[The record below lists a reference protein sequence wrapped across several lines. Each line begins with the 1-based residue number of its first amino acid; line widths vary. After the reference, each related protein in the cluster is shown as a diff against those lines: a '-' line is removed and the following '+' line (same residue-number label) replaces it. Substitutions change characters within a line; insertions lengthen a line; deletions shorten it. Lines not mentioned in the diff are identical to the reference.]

1 MICSDIS
8 ACKGNQQRHI
18 LLQTQIH
25 TNKSLRTCEQK
36 FGKILSGKRI
46 GSSFSQSNYK
56 TRLIKCMVKQ

>member
-36 FGKILSGKRI
+36 FGKILSGKLWI
-46 GSSFSQSNYK
+46 GSSFFPEQ
-56 TRLIKCMVKQ
+56 L

>member
-46 GSSFSQSNYK
+46 GSSFFPEQ
-56 TRLIKCMVKQ
+56 L